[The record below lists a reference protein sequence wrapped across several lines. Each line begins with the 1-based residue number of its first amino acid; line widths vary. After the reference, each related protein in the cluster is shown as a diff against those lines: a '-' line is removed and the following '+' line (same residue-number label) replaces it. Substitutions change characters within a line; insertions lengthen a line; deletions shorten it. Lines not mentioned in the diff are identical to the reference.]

1 MISFCLHPTQLSIAE
16 IYNEKKMGSVFGQYL
31 GYYKRTGGGI
41 PVLTAGNCQTRVRVF
56 SGLNKQS
63 LNLHFLI
70 TFE

>member
-31 GYYKRTGGGI
+31 GYKRTDGGI
-41 PVLTAGNCQTRVRVF
+41 AVLTAGHFQTRMWVF